1 MIDIPRNPAR
11 KTGRTTRDV
20 TRCLI
25 ATASGKRVVYVVHNY
40 AMTQHVRNLARAIC
54 GDEGVPKTFDVV
66 SAQSNKYAG
75 IRLDRV
81 IYDHVARGEE

>member
-1 MIDIPRNPAR
+1 MRNPAR
-11 KTGRTTRDV
+11 RTGRTTRDV

-25 ATASGKRVVYVVHNY
+25 AAASGKRVVYVVHHH
-40 AMTQHVRNLARAIC
+40 AMVGYVRNLARQIC
-54 GDEGVPKTFDVV
+54 GDVDLPKTFDVV
-66 SAQSNKYAG
+66 SSASYKYAG